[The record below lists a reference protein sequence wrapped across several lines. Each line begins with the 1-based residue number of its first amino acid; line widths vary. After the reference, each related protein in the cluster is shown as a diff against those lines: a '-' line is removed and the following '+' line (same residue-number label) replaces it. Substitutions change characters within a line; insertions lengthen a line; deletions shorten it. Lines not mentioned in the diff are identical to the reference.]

1 MSQVDRKRKSR
12 KLVGGRGW
20 FRQSPVGEDKKY
32 ESASDQKKKDVNK
45 LKNEIRELEEKID
58 NAKKDKQKAI
68 ETIEETKLKNKK
80 ELEQKEANLKIIT
93 RWRWFGGKSRRS
105 RKTRRS

>member
-20 FRQSPVGEDKKY
+20 FRQSPVGEEKKY
-32 ESASDQKKKDVNK
+32 ESASDKKKDVNK

-58 NAKKDKQKAI
+58 NEKKDKKKAVDAI
-68 ETIEETKLKNKK
+68 EDAVSKNKK
-80 ELEQKEANLKIIT
+80 ELEQK
-93 RWRWFGGKSRRS
+93 RR
-105 RKTRRS
+105 TLIN

>member
-32 ESASDQKKKDVNK
+32 ESVSDQKKKDVNK
-45 LKNEIRELEEKID
+45 LKNEIREFEEKID
-58 NAKKDKQKAI
+58 NEKKDIKKAEDAI
-68 ETIEETKLKNKK
+68 KDAMLKNKK
-80 ELEQKEANLKIIT
+80 ELEQKKANLDKLT
-93 RWRWFGGKSRRS
+93 SWFGGKSRRS

>member
-20 FRQSPVGEDKKY
+20 FRQSPVGEDKNY
-32 ESASDQKKKDVNK
+32 ESASDLKKKDVNK

-58 NAKKDKQKAI
+58 NAKKDKKKALDAI
-68 ETIEETKLKNKK
+68 EDAKSKTKK
-80 ELEQKEANLKIIT
+80 ELEQKKANLDKLT
-93 RWRWFGGKSRRS
+93 SWFGGKSRRS